1 MRSIRVTN
9 DILDVLS
16 DNRRHTIAEIADK
29 IEVSYNTV
37 QRHLADLSVRYPIK
51 ITTGGRDS
59 AGVQLEEKCN
69 SLNKLL
75 TKEELSLI
83 IKSLNLLPDDK
94 NVRALKV
101 KLALHAEFLP
111 QNPHADTPAISS
123 VRSKEN
129 GRVM

>member
-1 MRSIRVTN
+1 MRSLRVTN

-16 DNRRHTIAEIADK
+16 DNRRHTIAEIANK

-37 QRHLADLSVRYPIK
+37 QRHLADLSIRYPIK

-69 SLNKLL
+69 SINKLL
-75 TKEELSLI
+75 TKDELNLI
-83 IKSLNLLPDDK
+83 INALNFLPNDK
-94 NVRALKV
+94 NVRILKE
-101 KLALHAEFLP
+101 KLTSNAESFHK
-111 QNPHADTPAISS
+111 NPHADTPAISS
-123 VRSKEN
+123 VRSIDD